1 MSLEQLTAEA
11 VREDLRAL
19 RFHRGM
25 GGSALPATAL
35 VRLRLWSEGATD
47 TAEAREW
54 AAGEVLRDLIGEA
67 LARQRGPGEAARP
80 VALGWEV
87 DAAQL
92 ARDFR
97 AERKELEAWSLLAH
111 YYLSLEPRQLQ
122 ELAGDLGL
130 VDKTLQ
136 RRLAWGHELLAE
148 ALRGREVQAQA
159 RLARE
164 QEVLR
169 EAPPAERVRTAT
181 GTEMGARAPD
191 GLLPKPTEAAATLL
205 AAIRA
210 TGLGEPLHLREEAL
224 REIAS
229 HGGAN
234 LESYRLGRFAAWALP
249 RYALDR
255 RFVQLTLLLD
265 QGEGAQGER
274 WVAQGERYEDLR
286 ELLAGTDAPAMVLL
300 GAPGSGKSTLLRR
313 LEMEEAAAGLRG
325 ESETLT
331 LLVRLGAYRPGVVG
345 GGGSSG
351 PWAFLEEEWSRLCPG
366 LPPLRETMATRRML
380 LLLDGL
386 NEMPHDGPRAYHE
399 RVGEWRAFL
408 QELAQQ
414 HRDARAVLSCRSL
427 DYSAPLSSQALTV
440 PQVRVEPLEEEQIQG
455 YLERQLGAAGL
466 SLWARLEG
474 RPELAVLR
482 VPYFLQILVT
492 ELGPGGTTD
501 SGDDAH
507 ELPLGQA
514 ALFTRLVRQGLQ
526 RELRRGN
533 PLFLP
538 DGLLTERDCVRL
550 TQAQGWRTPWELPER
565 GKLLRKLAALAAG
578 MQEGHR
584 ATAGAQARLRYDAA
598 LDLLDDAQDE
608 DILRA
613 GTALTVLD
621 DDKDRDEV
629 GFYHQLLQEYFA
641 GRVLA
646 RAPRPELVA
655 VPWRAAEIRPSVPEL
670 LATLSPSETLPPLPQ
685 TGWEETTLLAAT
697 MAEDP
702 EGFLRGL
709 MATNLALAGR
719 AAGLPELRGRLDEG
733 LLADLRQALLAR
745 GLDREADLRYRIAC
759 LEALGALGDPRW
771 ERLQGPHGA
780 YLLGLLVEIPAGEY
794 PMGDD
799 DPIIWEHRGTTGS
812 TSAHV
817 PRHEVEVAAFE
828 MARYPVTNAEYACFM
843 AAGGYQDE
851 RWWKTEDARRWL
863 RGEIANEGAMM
874 NNRHFRNRFLTE
886 EGLFQRME
894 EEDGFPN
901 EEARERWRR
910 WIALDEAA
918 FEAELS
924 ERWKGVPQTEPA
936 FWHDRRL
943 SGPTQPV
950 VGVCWYEA
958 RAYAAWLSA
967 QTGEA
972 YRLPTEAEWEVAA
985 RGGEGRAYAW
995 GDDYAPERANTF
1007 DTRLRRTTPVGAF
1020 LEGDSP
1026 EGLSDLSGN
1035 VEEWTSSLFGEIE
1048 DMNDEVP
1055 AFGYPYRAGDGRE
1068 NVDAPTSCARVLRG
1082 GSSDGNQDSARA
1094 ACRDV
1099 NHPSARDFN
1108 VGFRVVRGSPI
1119 SPGL

>member
-1 MSLEQLTAEA
+1 MSLENLTAEA

-19 RFHRGM
+19 RFHRGLQ
-25 GGSALPATAL
+25 GSALPATAL

-54 AAGEVLRDLIGEA
+54 AAGEVLRDLIGEE
-67 LARQRGPGEAARP
+67 LVRQRGPGEAARP
-80 VALGWEV
+80 ATLGWEV
-87 DAAQL
+87 DPAQL

-159 RLARE
+159 RLSRE
-164 QEVLR
+164 QEALR
-169 EAPPAERVRTAT
+169 EAPPAERVRTAP
-181 GTEMGARAPD
+181 GTGARAPAN
-191 GLLPKPTEAAATLL
+191 LLPRPTEAAATLL
-205 AAIRA
+205 AEIRA
-210 TGLGEPLHLREEAL
+210 TGLDEPLHLREEVL

-229 HGGAN
+229 RGGTD

-274 WVAQGERYEDLR
+274 WVAQGQRYEDLR
-286 ELLAGTDAPAMVLL
+286 QLLAGVTAPALVLL

-325 ESETLT
+325 ESEVLT
-331 LLVRLGAYRPGVVG
+331 LLVRLGAYRPEAE
-345 GGGSSG
+345 GGGSGG
-351 PWAFLEEEWSRLCPG
+351 PWVFLEEEWQRLCPG
-366 LPPLRETMATRRML
+366 LPPLRETMATRPML

-414 HRDARAVLSCRSL
+414 HQDARAVLSCRSL
-427 DYSAPLSSQALTV
+427 DYSAPLSSHALTV

-455 YLERQLGAAGL
+455 YLEQQLGAAGL
-466 SLWARLEG
+466 ALWARLEG
-474 RPELAVLR
+474 RPELAVLQ

-492 ELGPGGTTD
+492 ELGPGATAGPAVD
-501 SGDDAH
+501 

-550 TQAQGWRTPWELPER
+550 TQAQSWRTPWELPER

-621 DDKDRDEV
+621 DDRDRDEV

-655 VPWRAAEIRPSVPEL
+655 VPWRAVEIRPSVPEL
-670 LATLSPSETLPPLPQ
+670 LAGLTEAEELPPLPQ
-685 TGWEETTLLAAT
+685 TGWEETTLLAAAMT
-697 MAEDP
+697 EEP
-702 EGFLRGL
+702 EGFLKGL

-719 AAGLPELRGRLDEG
+719 AAGRPELRGRLDEG
-733 LLADLRQALLAR
+733 LLTDLREALLAR
-745 GLDREADLRYRIAC
+745 GQDKEADLRHRITC
-759 LEALGALGDPRW
+759 LEALGVLGDLRW
-771 ERLQGPHGA
+771 ERLDGPHGA
-780 YLLGLLVEIPAGEY
+780 YLLGPLVEIPGGVY

-799 DPIIWEHRGTTGS
+799 EPIVWDVRGATGTT
-812 TSAHV
+812 TAHV
-817 PRHEVEVAAFE
+817 PRHKVAVRAFQ
-828 MARYPVTNAEYACFM
+828 MARYPVTNAEYACFLV
-843 AAGGYQDE
+843 AGGYQDE
-851 RWWKTEDARRWL
+851 RWWETEDARRWL

-874 NNRHFRNRFLTE
+874 NNRNWRKRLLTE

-894 EEDGFPN
+894 EEGGFSN
-901 EEARERWRR
+901 EEVQERWRR

-918 FEAELS
+918 FEAELA
-924 ERWKGVPQTEPA
+924 ERWKGAPQTEPA
-936 FWHDRRL
+936 FWRDARL

-967 QTGEA
+967 QTGEG
-972 YRLPTEAEWEVAA
+972 YRLPTEVEWEVAA
-985 RGGEGRAYAW
+985 RGVEGRAYAW
-995 GDDYAPERANTF
+995 GDDYEPERANTF
-1007 DTRLRRTTPVGAF
+1007 ETRLRRTTPVGAF
-1020 LEGDSP
+1020 VEGETP
-1026 EGLSDLSGN
+1026 EGLSDLSGT
-1035 VEEWTSSLFGEIE
+1035 VFGWTTSVFGEVASME
-1048 DMNDEVP
+1048 DEDP
-1055 AFGYPYRAGDGRE
+1055 DYGYPYRADDGRE
-1068 NVDAPTSCARVLRG
+1068 DVTAPGSAARVLRG
-1082 GSSDGNQDSARA
+1082 GSWYNLRYGARA
-1094 ACRDV
+1094 ACRG
-1099 NHPSARDFN
+1099 NSRPANRASN
-1108 VGFRVVRGSPI
+1108 VGFRVVRASPNF
-1119 SPGL
+1119 PGL